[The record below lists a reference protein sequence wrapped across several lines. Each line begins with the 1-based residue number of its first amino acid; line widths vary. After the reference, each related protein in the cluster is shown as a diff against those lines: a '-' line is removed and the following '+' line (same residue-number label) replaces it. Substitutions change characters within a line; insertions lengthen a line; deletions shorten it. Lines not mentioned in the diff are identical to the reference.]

1 MITLSFAQKE
11 SIGFQYV
18 LDALQTNSPYG
29 EERVRELKPFRRAD
43 RGELLRQLANVQRV
57 LEKEPDCQKTLDR
70 L

>member
-18 LDALQTNSPYG
+18 LDALRTNSPYG

-43 RGELLRQLANVQRV
+43 RGELLRPSVMCHLRQNSVMLAER
-57 LEKEPDCQKTLDR
+57 
-70 L
+70 